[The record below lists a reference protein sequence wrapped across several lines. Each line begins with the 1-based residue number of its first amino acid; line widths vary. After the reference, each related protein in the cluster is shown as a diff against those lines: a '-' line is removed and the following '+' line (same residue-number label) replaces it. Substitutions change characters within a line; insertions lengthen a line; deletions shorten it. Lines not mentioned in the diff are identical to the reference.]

1 MKKLLLLGGTADAR
15 RIATALHQQGITLIY
30 SLAGLVR
37 TPDIGCELLIGGF
50 SQFGGLASY
59 LQTHN
64 IAAVLDVTHP
74 YAATMSTT
82 AVTACQQAGI
92 PCWRFHRSAWQPEAG
107 DNWYELKNW
116 QALPEQLAGLDSVL
130 LTAGQMEAELLT
142 EIAERVSQVHLRTA
156 VQPKYALPANVN
168 WIKAIG
174 PFNADGERALMALLN
189 VQALVSKNSGGDST
203 VAKLSIA
210 RERRIPVYMLH
221 RPVLPQADQQF
232 SERDKCIEFVVC
244 SSALRARQ
252 VPK

>member
-15 RIATALHQQGITLIY
+15 RIATALHQQGIALIY

-59 LQTHN
+59 LQTNN

-74 YAATMSTT
+74 YAATMSST
-82 AVTACQQAGI
+82 AVSACQQVGI
-92 PCWRFHRSAWQPEAG
+92 PCWRFHRSAWQPEVG
-107 DNWYELKNW
+107 DSWCELDDW
-116 QALPEQLAGLDSVL
+116 QTLPDQLVGLDSVL
-130 LTAGQMEAELLT
+130 LTAGQMDETLITA
-142 EIAERVSQVHLRTA
+142 IAERVSHVHLRTA
-156 VQPKYALPANVN
+156 VQPQYSLPARVN

-174 PFNADGERALMALLN
+174 PFSVDAERALMALLN

-210 RERRIPVYMLH
+210 RERGIPVYMLR
-221 RPVLPQADQQF
+221 RPVLPQADVQF
-232 SERDKCIEFVVC
+232 SERDKCIEFV
-244 SSALRARQ
+244 AGNLR
-252 VPK
+252 